1 MTIEAAIAFRTSLL
15 GVKVMH
21 DGGWVH
27 RDLKPAN
34 IGLIGRPPRAV
45 LLDVGVS
52 RYIEPGRS
60 LLPNPGHFGTV
71 GYLAPESELGK
82 YDHAVDIWAMG
93 IVLFQLTYN
102 YHPWKFSKNPW
113 RNGEDNNELRG
124 SFRKSHEKAIDKM
137 AKDYERA
144 RASPAKGFLHL
155 GGLFIEMVQYR
166 WPANNDTQRVDIDT
180 VLQHPAWGPLLPESP
195 QAKRPRIRFEG
206 ISQG

>member
-144 RASPAKGFLHL
+144 RASPAKGFLHREYSVVSNGRL
-155 GGLFIEMVQYR
+155 AYL
-166 WPANNDTQRVDIDT
+166 
-180 VLQHPAWGPLLPESP
+180 
-195 QAKRPRIRFEG
+195 RPRRSRRSFH
-206 ISQG
+206 